1 MRSYHDK
8 AELKA
13 EIQKTY
19 AKYIA
24 EFTEIPESLK
34 DERCDDVERTPA
46 ENLA

>member
-13 EIQKTY
+13 EIKKTY

-24 EFTEIPESLK
+24 EFTAIL
-34 DERCDDVERTPA
+34 R
-46 ENLA
+46 L